1 MMKKNVISMFTVLL
15 TVICFLFYSA
25 FAASLKTSEKFFSGR
40 LIYLADNYIE
50 LKKGKAEVLV
60 YFADNTKFIS
70 RDGKESMKDILKVCQ
85 YIEAYYTDGT
95 KKILNKI
102 IIKEESDCVK

>member
-1 MMKKNVISMFTVLL
+1 MMKKNVISMFAVLL
-15 TVICFLFYSA
+15 VVFYFLFCSA
-25 FAASLKTSEKFFSGR
+25 FAAPREASEKIFSGR
-40 LIYLADNYIE
+40 LIYVADNYIE

-70 RDGKESMKDILKVCQ
+70 RDGKESAKDILKVCQ
-85 YIEAYYTDGT
+85 YIEAYYSDGA

-102 IIKEESDCVK
+102 IIKKESDCVK